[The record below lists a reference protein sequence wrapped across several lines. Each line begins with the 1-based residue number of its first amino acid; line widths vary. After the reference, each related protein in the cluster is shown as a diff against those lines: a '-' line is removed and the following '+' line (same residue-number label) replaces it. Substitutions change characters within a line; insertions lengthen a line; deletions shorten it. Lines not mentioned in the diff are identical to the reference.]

1 MTAWLLLTFPSGV
14 LGALIIIIP
23 TLLMVYG
30 VATVRRRVGLAKLS
44 ENNESGGIYFSI
56 VGTIYAIFV
65 AFLVV
70 VAWDNLGDAE
80 KVVEQES
87 ATVLSLYRDVGGL
100 PDPVTNALR
109 PQIREYAQMVVDR

>member
-1 MTAWLLLTFPSGV
+1 MSAWLLLTFPSTV

-23 TLLMVYG
+23 TLVMVYG
-30 VATVRRRVGLAKLS
+30 VALVRRRVGLAKLA
-44 ENNESGGIYFSI
+44 ENNDSGGIFFSI

-80 KVVEQES
+80 KVVQQES

-100 PDPVTNALR
+100 ADSATNMLR
-109 PQIREYAQMVVDR
+109 PEIRE